1 MVPMGKVTYGQGWPP
16 ESLASRKGV
25 AGNCKSE
32 GSGTANSG
40 PDEQEPHKRLDE
52 LDKQAHHCDVRNT
65 AR

>member
-1 MVPMGKVTYGQGWPP
+1 MGRGGTLNHYPP
-16 ESLASRKGV
+16 AGGKGV
-25 AGNCKSE
+25 VGNHKFE